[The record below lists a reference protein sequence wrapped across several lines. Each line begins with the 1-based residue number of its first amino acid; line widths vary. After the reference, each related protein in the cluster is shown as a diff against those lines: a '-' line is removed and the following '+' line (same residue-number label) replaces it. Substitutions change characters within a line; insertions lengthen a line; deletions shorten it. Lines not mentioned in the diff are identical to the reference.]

1 MTPVV
6 PMCWWAIA
14 FLLNRCSVQ
23 LGSAQRSRVIEK
35 TFTYTLCCVYV
46 VCICCMLSCLLIR
59 VAILSRLS
67 FSVSQCFGLLSTHS
81 PLELHRSVW
90 LTHRVL
96 SFTLVHVQSASQPA
110 SHYTL
115 TYIGS
120 KKKKKTDTVNDNTST
135 ITLGEKNV
143 HRMLSD
149 WIHSSFSR
157 VSFVKRS
164 GYTQSLRCAFS
175 GSGRMMFREWK
186 SSATTANILYEDW
199 YFLCVR
205 TDFGNFFGNRK
216 FTWDHIKLVSC

>member
-1 MTPVV
+1 M
-6 PMCWWAIA
+6 
-14 FLLNRCSVQ
+14 L
-23 LGSAQRSRVIEK
+23 
-35 TFTYTLCCVYV
+35 CVYV
-46 VCICCMLSCLLIR
+46 VCCRVSLFVLRYYPVFRSLSLN
-59 VAILSRLS
+59 V
-67 FSVSQCFGLLSTHS
+67 SVSFRHILRLNCTAQCGLHTVYYRSLSYT
-81 PLELHRSVW
+81 
-90 LTHRVL
+90 
-96 SFTLVHVQSASQPA
+96 FSQPA